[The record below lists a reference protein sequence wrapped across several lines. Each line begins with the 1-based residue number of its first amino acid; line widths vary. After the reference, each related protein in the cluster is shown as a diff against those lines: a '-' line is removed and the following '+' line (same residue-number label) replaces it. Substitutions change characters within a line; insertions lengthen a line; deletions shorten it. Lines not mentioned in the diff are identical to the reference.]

1 MKSRT
6 NRMYRLLALLFL
18 VASTGYLLF
27 EVLSYDSYA
36 LLWEQ
41 LQTSLRKGWP
51 FLIITLALLP
61 LNWLTEAWKWRYT
74 LSKLHRITLIQS
86 LKGVLAGAATGFVTP
101 NRLGDIAGRLLQL
114 PVEKRAQSVSLAAIN
129 SLTQN
134 LAILI
139 PALPLALLFF
149 AGHKQES
156 EFPLSTW
163 LWTLSGILLLTI
175 VILYLLP
182 TLLRKI
188 RYPRVSRYLE
198 GVQLLG
204 TRQLTGITLLA
215 LLRFVIFNLQLWALL
230 TALGVSLTATQA
242 LLSLPV
248 SYLFVTFTPSFALS
262 EGVVRGSW
270 LLYFVGQFSTLAPS
284 ILSAAIILWIINIIL
299 PSLLGNLLLWRQAHR
314 R

>member
-1 MKSRT
+1 
-6 NRMYRLLALLFL
+6 MYRLLALLFL
-18 VASTGYLLF
+18 AASMAYLLY
-27 EVLSYDSYA
+27 EVLSYDSYP

-41 LQTSLRKGWP
+41 LQVSLRKGWP

-74 LSKLHRITLIQS
+74 LSKLHRITLGQS

-101 NRLGDIAGRLLQL
+101 NRLGDIAGRMLQL
-114 PVEKRAQSVSLAAIN
+114 PVEKRTQAVSLAAVN
-129 SLTQN
+129 SLSQN
-134 LAILI
+134 LAILL
-139 PALPLALLFF
+139 PALPLAVLFF
-149 AGHKQES
+149 AGQKQDS

-163 LWTLSGILLLTI
+163 LWILAGILLLTNAL
-175 VILYLLP
+175 LYLLP

-188 RYPRVSRYLE
+188 RSPRISRYLE

-270 LLYFVGQFSTLAPS
+270 LLYFVGQFSSQAPA

-299 PSLLGNLLLWRQAHR
+299 PSLIGNLLLWRQANR

>member
-1 MKSRT
+1 M
-6 NRMYRLLALLFL
+6 LALLFL
-18 VASTGYLLF
+18 VASMGYLVY
-27 EVLSYDSYA
+27 EVLNYDSYE

-41 LQTSLRKGWP
+41 LQGALRKGWP
-51 FLIITLALLP
+51 FLIITLVLLP
-61 LNWLTEAWKWRYT
+61 LNWLTEAWKWQYT

-86 LKGVLAGAATGFVTP
+86 LRGILAGAATGFVTP
-101 NRLGDIAGRLLQL
+101 NRLGDIAGRMLQL
-114 PVEKRAQSVSLAAIN
+114 PVEKRAQSLSLAAVN

-134 LAILI
+134 LAILL
-139 PALPLALLFF
+139 PALPMALLFF
-149 AGHKQES
+149 AGQKQVS
-156 EFPLSTW
+156 ELALSTW
-163 LWTLSGILLLTI
+163 LWILAGVLLLTI
-175 VILYLLP
+175 TLLYLLP

-188 RYPRVSRYLE
+188 RSPRISRYLE

-215 LLRFVIFNLQLWALL
+215 LLRFAIFNLQLWALL
-230 TALGVSLTATQA
+230 TALGVTLTVTQA

-270 LLYFVGQFSTLAPS
+270 LLYFVGHFSSQAPA

-299 PSLLGNLLLWRQAHR
+299 PSLIGNLLLWRQAHR